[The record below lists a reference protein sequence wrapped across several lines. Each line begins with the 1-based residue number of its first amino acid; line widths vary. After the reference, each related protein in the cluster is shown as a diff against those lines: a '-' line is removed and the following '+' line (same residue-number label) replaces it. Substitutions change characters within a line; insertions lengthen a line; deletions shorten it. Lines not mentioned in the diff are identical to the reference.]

1 MKDNI
6 PGFMGYYVS
15 KTGSVYSRYVRG
27 SRGKLS
33 NEFTPLI
40 PKKRPKYYSVSL
52 YRDGKSTKIF
62 VHRLVATVYVP
73 NPENKPC
80 VCHKDN
86 NRTNNRVENLYWGT
100 YKENTQQCIRDGRF
114 KPGGRDI
121 LDEFSINCL
130 LYEYNLGKPR
140 SILKKKFGISDSAIT
155 RIINLKSK
163 PKFGNYRFKAIYQDI
178 IRDYQEG
185 MLVRDIC
192 NKYSIGHTTLNNYLR
207 RLNIIRHR

>member
-73 NPENKPC
+73 NPNNLP
-80 VCHKDN
+80 VVMHLDN
-86 NRTNNRVENLYWGT
+86 DIYNNYYKNLKWGT
-100 YKENTQQCIRDGRF
+100 QKENVHQSIRDGRF

>member
-73 NPENKPC
+73 NPNNLP
-80 VCHKDN
+80 VVMHLDN
-86 NRTNNRVENLYWGT
+86 DIYNNYYKNLKWGT
-100 YKENTQQCIRDGRF
+100 QKENTQQCIRDGRF

-140 SILKKKFGISDSAIT
+140 SILKKKFGISDSAIN

>member
-73 NPENKPC
+73 NPNNLPVVKAYYNTLLSELIQLGFTKWKVNKTLLRVLGKRFGVGDRVIRNILNNSYENKES
-80 VCHKDN
+80 
-86 NRTNNRVENLYWGT
+86 RG
-100 YKENTQQCIRDGRF
+100 
-114 KPGGRDI
+114 
-121 LDEFSINCL
+121 
-130 LYEYNLGKPR
+130 
-140 SILKKKFGISDSAIT
+140 
-155 RIINLKSK
+155 SK
-163 PKFGNYRFKAIYQDI
+163 R
-178 IRDYQEG
+178 
-185 MLVRDIC
+185 
-192 NKYSIGHTTLNNYLR
+192 
-207 RLNIIRHR
+207 

>member
-62 VHRLVATVYVP
+62 VHRLVGKKMY
-73 NPENKPC
+73 
-80 VCHKDN
+80 
-86 NRTNNRVENLYWGT
+86 TNLSGMV
-100 YKENTQQCIRDGRF
+100 
-114 KPGGRDI
+114 
-121 LDEFSINCL
+121 
-130 LYEYNLGKPR
+130 
-140 SILKKKFGISDSAIT
+140 
-155 RIINLKSK
+155 II
-163 PKFGNYRFKAIYQDI
+163 
-178 IRDYQEG
+178 
-185 MLVRDIC
+185 
-192 NKYSIGHTTLNNYLR
+192 
-207 RLNIIRHR
+207 